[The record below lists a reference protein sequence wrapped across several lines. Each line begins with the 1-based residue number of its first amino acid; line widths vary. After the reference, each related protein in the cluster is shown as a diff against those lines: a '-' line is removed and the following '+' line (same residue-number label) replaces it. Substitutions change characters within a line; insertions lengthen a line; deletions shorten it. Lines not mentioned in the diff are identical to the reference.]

1 MSTVSEITT
10 LPADL
15 KSTLED
21 AKPSE
26 LDPEKHTG
34 ASSSS
39 DKASVVNGEVQ
50 NGSCNISEISPAYCS
65 SAHTNSIFSAHEEYS
80 EEEYKK
86 LKRKIDKYLLP
97 LMWICYGIQQT
108 DKTSIGTQAT
118 FGLRDDT
125 GLVGQQYSWL
135 TTIFYITYMIFEF
148 PSNILLQRY
157 KMGRTL
163 SCFMICW
170 GVVVLCI
177 GFAKNFTHLIVLRA
191 LQVLHLPGF
200 ILVIGSWY
208 TTREHASRSLVFQS
222 ANAGFGVIAHLILY
236 GIGTVQHQHPERQV
250 WRYMS
255 YFLGTLTIAVGCLCL
270 LLLGTPSEVRWL
282 SAREKQIA
290 NARIRANN
298 TGHDQTGIKRWKWK
312 QARECLADPTFW
324 FAGLNAFLSSVPNGG
339 ITTFGSIMNT
349 SFGFTNLQVILLDI
363 PRSVFSVLW
372 FVLIGIVTSK
382 KQNLR
387 MYFMMF
393 SVVPPF
399 VGFFVMA
406 MLPNELQY
414 KWTKWGGYFM
424 TVPFVIGM
432 FLAWTLIPS
441 NIAGR
446 TKRTLTSSFTF
457 VGYCVGNMV
466 GSQIFLAKDAP
477 RYVPGTVACGVCFG
491 LEFLLILVWR
501 VLLVMRNKRRAKRL
515 QELGISEE
523 ERVERGKQLGEQ
535 DATDFENIYV
545 SFNTHANLTSE
556 IHANSIPKFQYTM

>member
-10 LPADL
+10 LPAEL

-21 AKPSE
+21 AKPLE
-26 LDPEKHTG
+26 VDPEKRTEVG
-34 ASSSS
+34 SS
-39 DKASVVNGEVQ
+39 DKASVIGGEVQ
-50 NGSCNISEISPAYCS
+50 NV
-65 SAHTNSIFSAHEEYS
+65 HEEYS

-86 LKRKIDKYLLP
+86 LKRKVDKYLLP
-97 LMWICYGIQQT
+97 LMWFCYGIQQT

-118 FGLRDDT
+118 FGLREDT

-163 SCFMICW
+163 SCYMICW
-170 GVVVLCI
+170 GVVVLSI
-177 GFAKNFTHLIVLRA
+177 GFTQNFTHLIVLRA
-191 LQVLHLPGF
+191 LQGVFECCISPGF

-222 ANAGFGVIAHLILY
+222 ANAGFGVVAHLILY

-255 YFLGTLTIAVGCLCL
+255 YFLGSLTIAVGCLCL

-282 SAREKQIA
+282 SPREKQVA

-324 FAGLNAFLSSVPNGG
+324 FAGVNAFLSSVPNGG
-339 ITTFGSIMNT
+339 LTTFSSIMNT

-372 FVLIGIVTSK
+372 FVFIGLVTSR

-399 VGFFVMA
+399 AGFLVMA
-406 MLPNELQY
+406 LLPNEPQY

-446 TKRTLTSSFTF
+446 TKEDTNLVLHLRR
-457 VGYCVGNMV
+457 
-466 GSQIFLAKDAP
+466 P
-477 RYVPGTVACGVCFG
+477 RYVPGTTACGVCFG

-501 VLLVMRNKRRAKRL
+501 ILLVMRNKRRAKRL

-535 DATDFENIYV
+535 DATDFENIY
-545 SFNTHANLTSE
+545 FR
-556 IHANSIPKFQYTM
+556 YTM

>member
-26 LDPEKHTG
+26 LDPEKHTEAG
-34 ASSSS
+34 SGS
-39 DKASVVNGEVQ
+39 DKASVTAGDVAN
-50 NGSCNISEISPAYCS
+50 
-65 SAHTNSIFSAHEEYS
+65 AHEEYS

-97 LMWICYGIQQT
+97 LMWLCYGIQQT

-118 FGLRDDT
+118 FGLRELTIQPD
-125 GLVGQQYSWL
+125 SWL

-148 PSNILLQRY
+148 PSNIILQRY

-163 SCFMICW
+163 SCYMICW

-177 GFAKNFTHLIVLRA
+177 GFTQNFTHLIVLRA
-191 LQVLHLPGF
+191 LQGVFECCISPGF

-282 SAREKQIA
+282 SPREKRVA

-349 SFGFTNLQVILLDI
+349 NFGFTNLQVILLDI

-372 FVLIGIVTSK
+372 FVLIGIVTSR

-387 MYFMMF
+387 I
-393 SVVPPF
+393 
-399 VGFFVMA
+399 
-406 MLPNELQY
+406 
-414 KWTKWGGYFM
+414 YFM

-491 LEFLLILVWR
+491 LEFLLIVVWR
-501 VLLVMRNKRRAKRL
+501 VLLVMRNKRRAKHL

-523 ERVERGKQLGEQ
+523 ERIERGKQLGEQ
-535 DATDFENIYV
+535 DATDFENIY
-545 SFNTHANLTSE
+545 FR
-556 IHANSIPKFQYTM
+556 YTM

>member
-1 MSTVSEITT
+1 MSTVSEIIT
-10 LPADL
+10 LPAEL

-26 LDPEKHTG
+26 VDPEKHTEAG
-34 ASSSS
+34 SS
-39 DKASVVNGEVQ
+39 DKASVIGGEVQ
-50 NGSCNISEISPAYCS
+50 DGLSNIPTSIPLDTIHSNIVEIV
-65 SAHTNSIFSAHEEYS
+65 HEEYS

-97 LMWICYGIQQT
+97 LMWLCYGIQQT

-118 FGLRDDT
+118 FGLREDT
-125 GLVGQQYSWL
+125 GLIGQQYSWL

-163 SCFMICW
+163 SCYMICW
-170 GVVVLCI
+170 GVVVLSI
-177 GFAKNFTHLIVLRA
+177 GFTQDFTHLIVLRA
-191 LQVLHLPGF
+191 LQGVFECCISPGF

-236 GIGTVQHQHPERQV
+236 GIGTIQHQHPERQV

-282 SAREKQIA
+282 SPREKQIA
-290 NARIRANN
+290 NARIRTNN

-324 FAGLNAFLSSVPNGG
+324 FAGVNAFLSSVPNGG
-339 ITTFGSIMNT
+339 LTTFSSIMNQ

-372 FVLIGIVTSK
+372 FVLIGIVTSR

-393 SVVPPF
+393 SVIPPF
-399 VGFFVMA
+399 VGFLVMA
-406 MLPNELQY
+406 LLPNEPQH

-477 RYVPGTVACGVCFG
+477 RYVPGTTACGICFG
-491 LEFLLILVWR
+491 LEFLLIVVWR

-535 DATDFENIYV
+535 DATDFENIY
-545 SFNTHANLTSE
+545 FR
-556 IHANSIPKFQYTM
+556 YTM

>member
-10 LPADL
+10 FPAEL
-15 KSTLED
+15 KPTLDEA
-21 AKPSE
+21 AKPAE
-26 LDPEKHTG
+26 VDPEKSTEAG
-34 ASSSS
+34 SS
-39 DKASVVNGEVQ
+39 DKASVIGGEVQ
-50 NGSCNISEISPAYCS
+50 NVNEE
-65 SAHTNSIFSAHEEYS
+65 FSD
-80 EEEYKK
+80 EEYKK

-97 LMWICYGIQQT
+97 LMWLCYGIQQT

-118 FGLRDDT
+118 FGLREDT
-125 GLVGQQYSWL
+125 GLLGQQYSWL

-163 SCFMICW
+163 SCYMICW

-177 GFAKNFTHLIVLRA
+177 GFSQNFTHLIVLRA
-191 LQVLHLPGF
+191 LQGVFECCISPGF

-236 GIGTVQHQHPERQV
+236 GIGTIQHQHPERQV

-282 SAREKQIA
+282 SPREKQIA
-290 NARIRANN
+290 NARIRSNN

-312 QARECLADPTFW
+312 QARECLMDPTFW
-324 FAGLNAFLSSVPNGG
+324 FAGINAFLSSVPNGG

-349 SFGFTNLQVILLDI
+349 NFGFTNLQVILLDI

-372 FVLIGIVTSK
+372 FVLIGLVTSR

-393 SVVPPF
+393 SVVPPL
-399 VGFFVMA
+399 VGFLIMA
-406 MLPNELQY
+406 LLSNEPQN

-477 RYVPGTVACGVCFG
+477 RYVPGTTACGVCFA
-491 LEFLLILVWR
+491 LEFLLILIWR
-501 VLLVMRNKRRAKRL
+501 VLLVTRNKRRVKRL

-535 DATDFENIYV
+535 DATDFENIY
-545 SFNTHANLTSE
+545 FR
-556 IHANSIPKFQYTM
+556 YTM